1 MMMLNHSLFEFVGQF
16 SSDLAEL
23 AYRIEN
29 QLLDQPHAS
38 MMQARLYSEELVKI
52 ISKEEEL
59 EDIYPL
65 KHAERIHKLYRQNAI
80 EEDIYMKLEWIRK
93 KGNKATHDIKEVEIH
108 DALQAHKF
116 LFEISVWY
124 MQVYVNYNFEPPIY
138 KLPIKAAPETNPLEV
153 KDIDGLIKPYLDQTL
168 QKIDDMW
175 SEIQQQIEVI
185 REEKGQVQTEELLS
199 KAVNIQQPKV
209 AATAIKEVLAPSKG
223 ASHVRLQFK
232 NETLFVTGELTETPI
247 RDLPVNGCNYLLDEL
262 LRIGIDSLLKI
273 TTPMDTLHMKLNG
286 VGPHTIEK
294 FWRELVILQGPESA
308 VMNEEATKLSKVI
321 EKLYKVFLKNNF
333 HLINKTTKAA
343 EFENVNSKEI
353 VYLLPNKDIT
363 IVMDPNTVE
372 NHSSFKSENDY
383 HSTALKKFPKKI
395 KNGKTRTNYGYAF
408 KFKTEDEL
416 DLFLNRVDHIS
427 FM

>member
-1 MMMLNHSLFEFVGQF
+1 MLNHSLFEFVEQF

-29 QLLDQPHAS
+29 QLFDQPHAS

-59 EDIYPL
+59 ENIYPL
-65 KHAERIHKLYRQNAI
+65 KHAEKIHKLYRQNAI

-93 KGNKATHDIKEVEIH
+93 KGNKATHDVKEVEIH

-138 KLPIKAAPETNPLEV
+138 KLPIKSAPETNPLEA
-153 KDIDGLIKPYLDQTL
+153 KDIDDLIKPYLNQTL

-175 SEIQQQIEVI
+175 SEIQQQIEAI
-185 REEKGQVQTEELLS
+185 REEKGRVQTEELLS
-199 KAVNIQQPKV
+199 KAVNIHQSEV
-209 AATAIKEVLAPSKG
+209 AATAIKEPSKG
-223 ASHVRLQFK
+223 ASNFRLQFK
-232 NETLFVTGELTETPI
+232 NETLVVTGELSITPI
-247 RDLPVNGCNYLLDEL
+247 IDLPVNGCSHLLREL
-262 LRIGIDSLLKI
+262 SRIGIDSLLKI

-294 FWRELVILQGPESA
+294 FWRELVLLQGRESVA
-308 VMNEEATKLSKVI
+308 INEEAIKMSNVI
-321 EKLYKVFLKNNF
+321 EKLYKVFLKNHF
-333 HLINKTTKAA
+333 HLINKTAKAA
-343 EFENVNSKEI
+343 EFENVNSKEV

-363 IVMDPNTVE
+363 IVMNPNTVE

-395 KNGKTRTNYGYAF
+395 KNGKTPTNYGYAF
-408 KFKTEDEL
+408 KFKTEGDL
-416 DLFLNRVDHIS
+416 DLFLNRVDHI
-427 FM
+427 